1 MRKDVIG
8 RMRQRRIGVRYG
20 AFWLILLCVIP
31 YFYTGTR
38 DIIFRN
44 VSEENLDYYSNL
56 YQQAI
61 LIVVSFGAAVVFNA
75 RGRRCLGIT
84 MQLILVGIFL
94 ACFQYVL
101 HVLTEERLS
110 FYVGSYKSLIA
121 STYEPRLVSAY
132 EAFFILP
139 LFAMGA
145 ILELILIVYED
156 RRAEMNAAVGGV
168 LLVMGIL
175 MPTLLESYSSLRAYC
190 DIMKCEEGSLKWI
203 MSFQMAI
210 AFAASLSV
218 MFVVG
223 VFSPTIRRMIR
234 WRIEFVEAKS
244 VKPLPVTFYNV
255 DVRVSASESI
265 ASSGNQNDGS
275 ELSLMSLSRS
285 NCASQEATDGEAIPV
300 QSKETWASA
309 CGPDATV
316 PKQLM
321 GAAVSCLVAGACF
334 SIANRLFN
342 RR

>member
-1 MRKDVIG
+1 MW
-8 RMRQRRIGVRYG
+8 QRRIGVRYG
-20 AFWLILLCVIP
+20 AFWLILLCVIT

-44 VSEENLDYYSNL
+44 VSEETLGYYSNI

-110 FYVGSYKSLIA
+110 FYVGSYESLIA
-121 STYEPRLVSAY
+121 SAYEPRLVSAY

-168 LLVMGIL
+168 LIVMGIL
-175 MPTLLESYSSLRAYC
+175 MPTLLESYSSIRAYC
-190 DIMKCEEGSLKWI
+190 DFKKCEEGSLQWI
-203 MSFQMAI
+203 MLFQMAI

-234 WRIEFVEAKS
+234 RRIEFVEAKS

-255 DVRVSASESI
+255 NVRVSASESV